1 MKVRKADLSNLDD
14 MVKVHLHSFPNF
26 FLTSLGS
33 KFLFEYYKIYIQYGH
48 IAFVLECNGLIEGF
62 VVGTDSGERFYK
74 DLKSNIS
81 KFIVPILW
89 NLFNPKLITKIFNRV
104 YSIVLKKR
112 VNNELDKYVDLNE
125 LTSIGVLPTDQSKG
139 IGTLLLSTYE
149 NYCLE
154 KNINGIYLTTDADN
168 NTAVLNFYKKAG
180 FEIDL
185 TFYQGKDRR
194 MFSLT
199 KKL

>member
-1 MKVRKADLSNLDD
+1 MKVKKADLSHLDA

-26 FLTSLGS
+26 FLTSLGN
-33 KFLFEYYKIYIQYGH
+33 KFLLEYYRIYIQYGH
-48 IAFVLECNGLIEGF
+48 IALVLEDDGLIEGF
-62 VVGTDSGERFYK
+62 VVGTNSSEQFYK
-74 DLKSNIS
+74 DLKSNIAL
-81 KFIVPILW
+81 FIIPIFS
-89 NLFNPKLITKIFNRV
+89 NLFNPKLITKIFKRA
-104 YSIVLKKR
+104 YSICFKKR
-112 VNNELDKYVDLNE
+112 VNNELDKYINLNE
-125 LTSIGVLPTDQSKG
+125 LTSIGVMPTDQNKG

-149 NYCLE
+149 DCCL
-154 KNINGIYLTTDADN
+154 KKQLNSIYLTTDADN
-168 NTAVLNFYKKAG
+168 NDPVLNFYKKAG

>member
-1 MKVRKADLSNLDD
+1 MKVIKADLSHLDD
-14 MVKVHLHSFPNF
+14 IVKVHLHSFPNF

-33 KFLFEYYKIYIQYGH
+33 KFILEYYKIYIQYGH
-48 IAFVLECNGLIEGF
+48 IALVLVDDGLIEGF
-62 VVGTDSGERFYK
+62 VVGTNSSEQFYN

-81 KFIVPILW
+81 LFIIPILC
-89 NLFNPKLITKIFNRV
+89 NLFNHKLITKIFNRA
-104 YSIVLKKR
+104 YSIIFKKR
-112 VNNELDKYVDLNE
+112 VNSELNKYIDLNE
-125 LTSIGVLPTDQSKG
+125 LISIGVMPTDQNKG

-149 NYCLE
+149 DYCL
-154 KNINGIYLTTDADN
+154 KNNLKGIYLTTDADKN
-168 NTAVLNFYKKAG
+168 NHVLNFYKKSG